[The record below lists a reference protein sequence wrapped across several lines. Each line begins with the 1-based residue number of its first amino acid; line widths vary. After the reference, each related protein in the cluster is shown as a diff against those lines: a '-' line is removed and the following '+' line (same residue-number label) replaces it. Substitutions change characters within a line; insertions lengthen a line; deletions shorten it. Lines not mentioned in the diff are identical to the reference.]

1 MIKKLIKIKIKIFP
15 NYITNK
21 KRVSCITMSDLH
33 EIFDRMIIFMRKL
46 SERKPVLKDIVKPF
60 FTCTSMHL
68 FLAVMRSRD
77 EMKPLL
83 SCVARD
89 GSDEEQDEEIN
100 KPINVMFLEHNL
112 EPEQFQTED
121 IDKIKRYMKLWAQV
135 IIDDDGS
142 DSDE

>member
-1 MIKKLIKIKIKIFP
+1 
-15 NYITNK
+15 
-21 KRVSCITMSDLH
+21 MSDLH

-46 SERKPVLKDIVKPF
+46 SEREPILKDIVKPF

-68 FLAVMRSRD
+68 FLEVMRSRD

-83 SCVARD
+83 NCFARA
-89 GSDEEQDEEIN
+89 GTAGGDEEKDDEIN
-100 KPINVMFLEHNL
+100 KLINVMFLEHNL
-112 EPEQFQTED
+112 DPEQFQNED

-142 DSDE
+142 DEE